1 MSHHVKQNQRRP
13 AALPWTANA
22 IEKTY
27 ARSAGFHQTTCNP
40 FASRFRADVT
50 DRVLTH
56 RDRRNN
62 DARAAYAEFDSA
74 KPLKLRGTVTKVEL
88 INPHSWFHI
97 DVKGNDGKVTSWMI
111 EGGSPN
117 ALIRLGYT
125 QQSLP
130 IGTEIIVDAFQ
141 AKDGSNKACG
151 VD

>member
-1 MSHHVKQNQRRP
+1 MRRTLLPLIAIAGLILNIAAPLWAHHAV
-13 AALPWTANA
+13 
-22 IEKTY
+22 
-27 ARSAGFHQTTCNP
+27 
-40 FASRFRADVT
+40 
-50 DRVLTH
+50 
-56 RDRRNN
+56 
-62 DARAAYAEFDSA
+62 YAEFDSNR
-74 KPLKLRGTVTKVEL
+74 PLKLRGTVKKVEF

-97 DVKGNDGKVTSWMI
+97 DVKGEDGKVTTWMI

-151 VD
+151 VDLVYASDGKRLFLGGSAPGATPQQQQP

>member
-1 MSHHVKQNQRRP
+1 MMLVTATLLLAATAPLWAHH
-13 AALPWTANA
+13 A
-22 IEKTY
+22 
-27 ARSAGFHQTTCNP
+27 F
-40 FASRFRADVT
+40 
-50 DRVLTH
+50 
-56 RDRRNN
+56 
-62 DARAAYAEFDSA
+62 YAEFDNT

-97 DVKGNDGKVTSWMI
+97 NVKGDDGKVTAWMI

-117 ALIRLGYT
+117 ALIRMGYT

-151 VD
+151 VDLVNAADGKRLFLGGSAPGANNNSPEP

>member
-1 MSHHVKQNQRRP
+1 MQKKLLLTIVTASLLLTAIAPLWAHH
-13 AALPWTANA
+13 A
-22 IEKTY
+22 
-27 ARSAGFHQTTCNP
+27 F
-40 FASRFRADVT
+40 F
-50 DRVLTH
+50 
-56 RDRRNN
+56 
-62 DARAAYAEFDSA
+62 AEFDNT
-74 KPLKLRGTVTKVEL
+74 KPLKLRGAVKKVEL

-97 DVKGNDGKVTSWMI
+97 DVKGDDGKVTTWMI

-151 VD
+151 VDLVYAADGKRLFLGGSAPGANNTGANNTPEPD

>member
-1 MSHHVKQNQRRP
+1 MRNKLLLTSAIITLVLLATTVPLCAHH
-13 AALPWTANA
+13 A
-22 IEKTY
+22 
-27 ARSAGFHQTTCNP
+27 
-40 FASRFRADVT
+40 FA
-50 DRVLTH
+50 
-56 RDRRNN
+56 
-62 DARAAYAEFDSA
+62 AEFDNT
-74 KPLKLRGTVTKVEL
+74 KPLKLRGTVKKVEL

-97 DVKGNDGKVTSWMI
+97 DVKGDDGKVSTWMI

-151 VD
+151 VDLVNAADGKRLFLGGSAPGSNNTPEQ

>member
-1 MSHHVKQNQRRP
+1 MRTILIVLVASITLLESPPPIRAHH
-13 AALPWTANA
+13 A
-22 IEKTY
+22 
-27 ARSAGFHQTTCNP
+27 
-40 FASRFRADVT
+40 FA
-50 DRVLTH
+50 
-56 RDRRNN
+56 
-62 DARAAYAEFDSA
+62 AEFDEK
-74 KPLKLRGTVTKVEL
+74 KPIKFLDATVTKVEL

-97 DVKGNDGKVTSWMI
+97 DVKGDDGKVTTWMI

-151 VD
+151 VDLVYAADGKRLFLGGSAPGANNTPQEP

>member
-1 MSHHVKQNQRRP
+1 MTKKLLLMLVTTTLLVTATAPLWAHH
-13 AALPWTANA
+13 A
-22 IEKTY
+22 
-27 ARSAGFHQTTCNP
+27 F
-40 FASRFRADVT
+40 
-50 DRVLTH
+50 
-56 RDRRNN
+56 
-62 DARAAYAEFDSA
+62 YAEFDNA

-97 DVKGNDGKVTSWMI
+97 NVKGDDGKVTAWMI

-117 ALIRLGYT
+117 ALIRMGYT

-151 VD
+151 VDLVNAADGKRLFLGGSAPGANNNSQEP